1 MSVKSQVAT
10 KILIVFEEIIFNNN
24 IKKLFMII
32 INKCN
37 QMPNHPNQ
45 AHNAQYPKRLC
56 VLFVLSQQ
64 TQQWSLRG
72 TLGAS

>member
-1 MSVKSQVAT
+1 
-10 KILIVFEEIIFNNN
+10 
-24 IKKLFMII
+24 MII

-37 QMPNHPNQ
+37 QMPNQISNHPNQ